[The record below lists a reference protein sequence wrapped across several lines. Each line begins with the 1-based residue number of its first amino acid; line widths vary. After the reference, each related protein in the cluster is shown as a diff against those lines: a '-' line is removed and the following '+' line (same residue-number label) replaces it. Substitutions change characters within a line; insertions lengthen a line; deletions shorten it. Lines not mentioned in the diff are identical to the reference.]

1 MAQKTME
8 PRTDE
13 MSWRRRMWL
22 IPTAIILGVVAFYAY
37 WWWMRPPVV
46 EHDNLKYI
54 QLLWTAVSS
63 RNEEWLKGVERA
75 VLQRHHAGEMSDS
88 ELRHFESIIE
98 TAQTGDWESANR
110 ESFAFAEAQL
120 GRRRQKPS
128 SASHQHSHE
137 HSHGTEHK

>member
-1 MAQKTME
+1 MR
-8 PRTDE
+8 PDTDE
-13 MSWRRRMWL
+13 MSWRERIWL
-22 IPTAIILGVVAFYAY
+22 IPMAIILGGVAFYAY

-75 VLQRHHAGEMSDS
+75 VLERHDAGKMSDS

-98 TAQTGDWESANR
+98 AAQNGDWESANR

-128 SASHQHSHE
+128 SVSHQHSHQHSHE
-137 HSHGTEHK
+137 HSHKTEHK